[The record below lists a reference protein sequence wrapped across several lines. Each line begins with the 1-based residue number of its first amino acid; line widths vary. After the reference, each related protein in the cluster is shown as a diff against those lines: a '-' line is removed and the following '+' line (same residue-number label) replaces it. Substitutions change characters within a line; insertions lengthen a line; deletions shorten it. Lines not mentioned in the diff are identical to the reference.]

1 MARYARNYKNSTS
14 LRHGHRSIKTKSG
27 RSSFNKAKYARTKT
41 HSYKKRGRKVK
52 LFKAPRKTGSC
63 NRVYVN
69 NSNVTPEQI
78 KQTEDTLFYVAIGFA
93 FIFFVCLMSL
103 MRC

>member
-52 LFKAPRKTGSC
+52 LFKAPKKTRNYNC
-63 NRVYVN
+63 VYVN
-69 NSNVTPEQI
+69 TNNVTPEQI
-78 KQTEDTLFYVAIGFA
+78 KQTEDTLLYIALGFA
-93 FIFFVCLMSL
+93 FIMFVYLMSL
-103 MRC
+103 MCC